1 MDRMQ
6 FQGLPANSTV
16 KLGKLDY
23 SRNNASGVANYQVS
37 GLTLEVGGKNEDSA
51 INSPFNW
58 KEMTLVKKGS
68 GTLTLGSNA
77 TMYSGSSVTVDAG
90 MLVVNTSAE
99 FSAPITVAAGA
110 TLTGSAVMSSV
121 TFAAGAKIAFDSFP
135 ENPEA
140 GETVDGIVVASWS
153 GVKPSIANPPAT
165 SKGKWVVKTK
175 GVAGDRIQFYA
186 EFVSSG
192 LIIIIS

>member
-37 GLTLEVGGKNEDSA
+37 GLTLEVGGKNEDSV
-51 INSPFNW
+51 INSQLNW

-68 GTLTLGSNA
+68 GALTLGSGA

-110 TLTGSAVMSSV
+110 TLKGSAVMSSV
-121 TFAAGAKIAFDSFP
+121 TFAAGAKISFDSFP
-135 ENPEA
+135 ENSEA
-140 GETVDGIVVASWS
+140 GATVDGIVVADWS
-153 GVKPSIANPPAT
+153 GTRPVIANAPV
-165 SKGKWVVKTK
+165 GTK
-175 GVAGDRIQFYA
+175 GSWKVRTKSVAAGTQFYA
-186 EFVSSG
+186 EFVKKG
-192 LIIIIS
+192 LVIIFK